1 MTDIA
6 FVVNG
11 DHASAVAHR
20 ARAFAQRLGS
30 RFDVSIL
37 YRSPRKVRSIVTLT
51 AELLRLRPR
60 VCYVLDMAYSGVGAG
75 VLYRF
80 FCGGKL
86 VIDTGDAITEL
97 ARSMGR
103 GRLGVALTR
112 LLEAVGLRASDRIV
126 VRGTAHRE
134 WLAGRGFDAVV
145 IPDGVEADL
154 FAPRQESEL
163 RSRLG
168 LDGALAV
175 GLVGSCV
182 WSEPL
187 KICYG
192 WDLVE
197 AMRLLPDVPVKG
209 ILIGDGS
216 GVAVLRERCQR
227 YGIED
232 RVLFLGRLPYEE
244 LPRYLGAIDVCLST
258 QTDDLAGR
266 VRTTGKLPLYL
277 AAGRYVLASRV
288 GEAARVLGDDMLLD
302 HHGQVDPAYPAR
314 LAGRLRQLVADRSL
328 LAHGLDNVRLA
339 RERFDYDALAPR
351 LAGLLDEVANG
362 QAQARRDR
370 GTALLSRPHGTFKP
384 DGSGEPSHHHE
395 DSRHRL
401 AVVCDYPEEAWP
413 SMDLAAE
420 MLLRELRW
428 QHGPLHAER
437 VCPPFRR
444 RLSRLPWIGR
454 RSSAFNADRL
464 FNRLW
469 DYPRHLRRRTCE
481 FDLFHLCDHS
491 YGQLVHV
498 LPAER
503 TGVFCHDL
511 DTFRCLLEP
520 NRERR
525 PRWFRAMAR
534 HILRGL
540 EKAAVVFHITAA
552 VRAEI
557 ERYGLLDPAR
567 LVQASLG
574 AAPEFTAEP
583 LEDELAGEDVAPFV
597 LHVGSCIPRKRIDV
611 LLDVFAA
618 VRARCPEL
626 RLFKV
631 GGSWTPAQ
639 REQLD
644 RLGLRD
650 AVTVLDGI
658 GRRVLAVLYR
668 TARLVLLPSEAEG
681 FGLPLV
687 EALACGAAV
696 AVSDLPVFREVAGD
710 AASYFPVGDVPAWTE
725 GVCQLLADPTTA
737 PPRAVRLAR
746 AARFSW
752 ANHARIIADAYRRL
766 LGETVPREMRAVTE
780 TPCAC
785 ST

>member
-1 MTDIA
+1 MTSVA
-6 FVVNG
+6 LVVNG
-11 DHASAVAHR
+11 DPAGAMGRR
-20 ARAFAQRLGS
+20 AQAFALRLES
-30 RFDVSIL
+30 RFDVSVL
-37 YRSPRKVRSIVTLT
+37 YRSPRKMRSLLALA
-51 AELLRLRPR
+51 AELLRRRPD

-75 VLYRF
+75 VVYRF
-80 FCGGKL
+80 LCGGKL

-112 LLEAVGLRASDRIV
+112 LLEAVALRAADRIV

-134 WLAGRGFDAVV
+134 WLAERGFDAVV
-145 IPDGVEADL
+145 IPDGVETDL
-154 FAPRQESEL
+154 FAPRQESDL

-168 LDGALAV
+168 LGNALAV
-175 GLVGSCV
+175 GIVGSCV
-182 WSEPL
+182 WSERL
-187 KICYG
+187 QICYG

-197 AMRLLPDVPVKG
+197 AVRLLPDVPVKG
-209 ILIGDGS
+209 VLIGDGS
-216 GVAVLRERCQR
+216 GVPVLRERCRR

-244 LPRYLGAIDVCLST
+244 LPRYLSAIDVCLST
-258 QTDDLAGR
+258 QTDDVAGR

-288 GEAARVLGDDMLLD
+288 GEAARVLRDDMLLD
-302 HHGQVDPAYPAR
+302 HHGPVDPDYPAR
-314 LAGRLRQLVADRSL
+314 LAGRLRQLATDREL
-328 LAHGLDNVRLA
+328 LAHGLENVRLA
-339 RERFDYDALAPR
+339 RERFDYDELAPR
-351 LAGLLDEVANG
+351 LAGLLDDVANG
-362 QAQARRDR
+362 HAQPGPAVGGATD
-370 GTALLSRPHGTFKP
+370 A
-384 DGSGEPSHHHE
+384 
-395 DSRHRL
+395 RHRL
-401 AVVCDYPEEAWP
+401 AVVCDYPEESWP

-428 QHGPLHAER
+428 QRGPLHAER
-437 VCPPFRR
+437 VCPSFRR
-444 RLSRLPWIGR
+444 RLSHLPWLGR
-454 RSSAFNADRL
+454 RAAAFNADRL

-469 DYPRHLRRRTCE
+469 DYPRHLRRRAAE

-491 YGQLVHV
+491 YSQLVHV
-498 LPAER
+498 LPVER

-520 NRERR
+520 ERERR
-525 PRWFRAMAR
+525 SRWFRAMAR

-540 EKAAVVFHITAA
+540 EKAAVVFHTTAA

-557 ERYGLLDPAR
+557 ERHGLLDPAR
-567 LVQASLG
+567 LVQAPLG
-574 AAPEFTAEP
+574 AAPEFTAEL
-583 LEDELAGEDVAPFV
+583 LEDEQADEDVAPFV

-611 LLDVFAA
+611 LLYVFAA
-618 VRARCPEL
+618 ARARHPEL

-639 REQLD
+639 HEQLD

-650 AVTVLDGI
+650 AVTLFDGI

-696 AVSDLPVFREVAGD
+696 AASDLPVFREVAGD

-725 GVCQLLADPTTA
+725 GVCRLLADSGTA
-737 PPRAVRLAR
+737 PPRAARLAR

-752 ANHARIIADAYRRL
+752 ANHARIIANAYRRL
-766 LGETVPREMRAVTE
+766 LGETVPRDMRAVME
-780 TPCAC
+780 TTCAC

>member
-1 MTDIA
+1 MTA
-6 FVVNG
+6 VALVVNG
-11 DHASAVAHR
+11 DAASAMGRR
-20 ARAFAQRLGS
+20 ARAFAERLGP
-30 RFDVSIL
+30 RFQVHVL
-37 YRSPRKVRSIVTLT
+37 YRSPRKLRSLVAL
-51 AELLRLRPR
+51 AVELLRLRPR

-75 VLYRF
+75 VLYRLV
-80 FCGGKL
+80 GGGGL

-97 ARSMGR
+97 AKSMGR
-103 GRLGVALTR
+103 GRVGVALTR
-112 LLEAVGLRASDRIV
+112 CLEEVSLRAADRVV
-126 VRGTAHRE
+126 VRGTGHRE
-134 WLAGRGFDAVV
+134 WLAARGVAAEVV
-145 IPDGVEADL
+145 PDGVETDR
-154 FAPRQESEL
+154 FAPRPESEL
-163 RSRLG
+163 RERLG
-168 LDGALAV
+168 LDGVLSV
-175 GLVGSCV
+175 GLVGSSV
-182 WSEPL
+182 WSEKL
-187 KICYG
+187 QTCYG

-197 AMRLLPDVPVKG
+197 AVRLLADVPVKG
-209 ILIGDGS
+209 VLIGDGS
-216 GVAVLRERCQR
+216 GVDVLRERCRR

-244 LPRYLGAIDVCLST
+244 LPRYLGVLDVCLST
-258 QTDDLAGR
+258 QTDDLVGR

-288 GEAARVLGDDMLLD
+288 GEAARVLGEDMLLA
-302 HHGQVDPAYPAR
+302 HHRQVDPDYPAR
-314 LAGRLRQLVADRSL
+314 LAARLRQLAADRRP
-328 LAHGLDNVRLA
+328 LARGLDNVRLA
-339 RERFDYDALAPR
+339 REGFDYDALAPR
-351 LAGLLDEVANG
+351 VARVLEEAASG
-362 QAQARRDR
+362 HVQPRPAPGESGAAR
-370 GTALLSRPHGTFKP
+370 P
-384 DGSGEPSHHHE
+384 
-395 DSRHRL
+395 RL
-401 AVVCDYPEEAWP
+401 AVVCDFPEEGWP

-428 QHGPLHAER
+428 QRGPLHAER

-444 RLSRLPWIGR
+444 RLGRVPWLGR
-454 RSSAFNADRL
+454 RASAFNADRL
-464 FNRLW
+464 LNRLW
-469 DYPRHLRRRTCE
+469 DYPRHLRPRAGE

-491 YGQLVHV
+491 YGQLVHA

-520 NRERR
+520 HRERR

-534 HILRGL
+534 HVLRGL
-540 EKAAVVFHITAA
+540 EKAAVVFHTTAA

-557 ERYGLLDPAR
+557 ERHGLLDPSR
-567 LVQASLG
+567 LVQAPLG

-583 LEDELAGEDVAPFV
+583 LEDEPTGDGVAPFV

-618 VRARCPEL
+618 VRARHPDL

-631 GGSWTPAQ
+631 GGAWTPAQ

-650 AVTVLDGI
+650 AVTVLDGV

-696 AVSDLPVFREVAGD
+696 AASDLPVFREVAGD
-710 AASYFPVGDVPAWTE
+710 AARYFPVGDVPAWTE
-725 GVCQLLADPTTA
+725 GVCRLLADPAAA
-737 PPRAVRLAR
+737 PPRAARLAR
-746 AARFSW
+746 ASLFSW
-752 ANHARIIADAYRRL
+752 AHHARVIADAYGRL
-766 LGETVPREMRAVTE
+766 LGRTATGGRRPATE
-780 TPCAC
+780 ATCES